1 VNEQRQALLDALG
14 AARLPEGGIAWSMV
28 MLALLVAIGLLVGIA
43 ASVRWARRHRRAPVA
58 VTAWTD
64 EAREML
70 ARLGERS
77 RRADEASDEQV
88 RDWLAEAAQLARRV
102 ALVDEPREEIA
113 ALHGEAW
120 LQRLDALV
128 GRPLFSVAPVSSLA
142 SAPYRPVGE
151 APRAALP
158 VTHAALEA
166 LIEAVEQRG
175 RTPASTRS

>member
-1 VNEQRQALLDALG
+1 
-14 AARLPEGGIAWSMV
+14 
-28 MLALLVAIGLLVGIA
+28 
-43 ASVRWARRHRRAPVA
+43 
-58 VTAWTD
+58 
-64 EAREML
+64 ML

-77 RRADEASDEQV
+77 ARAHEASDEQV
-88 RDWLAEAAQLARRV
+88 RDWLAEAARLARRV
-102 ALVDEPREEIA
+102 ALVDEPRGEIA

-128 GRPLFSVAPVSSLA
+128 GRPLFSVAPASSLA

-158 VTHAALEA
+158 ATHAALEA

-175 RTPASTRS
+175 RTATGTRS